1 MSTAITVFSSDS
13 AVVFN
18 TKKGDVLA
26 ISPEG
31 ALFKGGAA
39 LASLKDA
46 ALDSAMA
53 KAANGRYGPAVD
65 ILETAFPKIG
75 KAVLALVGLPG
86 LNKANFMTLMGG
98 IERAQE
104 PEKGFTK
111 RQLVVRSMVR
121 TLRNVP
127 ALALETDVRTIDM
140 VAA

>member
-13 AVVFN
+13 AVVYN
-18 TKKGDVLA
+18 TKKGDVMHT
-26 ISPEG
+26 SPEG

-46 ALDSAMA
+46 ALDSAIA

-65 ILETAFPKIG
+65 ILETAFPKVA
-75 KAVLALVGLPG
+75 KAVVALVGMPG
-86 LNKANFMTLMGG
+86 LNKANFVTLLGG
-98 IERAQE
+98 IERTQE

-111 RQLVVRSMVR
+111 RQLAARAVVR

-127 ALALETDVRTIDM
+127 ALAAEVDTRTVEM
-140 VAA
+140 A